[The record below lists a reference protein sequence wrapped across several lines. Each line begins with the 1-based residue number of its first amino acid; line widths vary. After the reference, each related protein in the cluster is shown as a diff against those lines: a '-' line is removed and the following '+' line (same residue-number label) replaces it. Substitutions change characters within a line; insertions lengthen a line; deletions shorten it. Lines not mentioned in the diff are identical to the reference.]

1 MWNLN
6 ARFRPKELTAV
17 PNFTLEIFTTG
28 ANECLTKKLKENKKL
43 IQISPEL
50 EITGR
55 MSKNYF
61 SLSSYKWSKFTIIKY
76 NSNKLSDLRF
86 DFDCASK

>member
-1 MWNLN
+1 MQSQSRNEPKHNKMWNLN

-17 PNFTLEIFTTG
+17 PNFTLEIFTTA

-55 MSKNYF
+55 IRK
-61 SLSSYKWSKFTIIKY
+61 IISRSVHT
-76 NSNKLSDLRF
+76 NGQNLQS
-86 DFDCASK
+86 